1 MALFGKS
8 NQERH
13 IESIHQQ
20 LIIINSNMKN
30 LMIAI
35 ERGREYCSSHRSDI
49 GYALNSIATHFNTI
63 KSHTSHI
70 PEQKLA
76 TVQVAWGDGIS
87 TNSFMMWGMLTDTG
101 MDEIAEQLTKWGI

>member
-1 MALFGKS
+1 MGLFGKS
-8 NQERH
+8 NEERH
-13 IESIHQQ
+13 IEAIQQ
-20 LIIINSNMKN
+20 EVISSSSCVKN
-30 LMIAI
+30 LMIVI

-76 TVQVAWGDGIS
+76 TIQVAWGDGIS

>member
-1 MALFGKS
+1 
-8 NQERH
+8 
-13 IESIHQQ
+13 
-20 LIIINSNMKN
+20 MKN

>member
-1 MALFGKS
+1 MGLFGKS
-8 NQERH
+8 NEERH
-13 IESIHQQ
+13 IEAIQQ
-20 LIIINSNMKN
+20 EVIVINSHMKN

-49 GYALNSIATHFNTI
+49 GYALATPLNPI